1 MLSTV
6 SFHKE
11 GLGLVYFKSHFS
23 SSTHAVMGDES
34 TPTNQFRWYV
44 DRAKTGRAG
53 CKKCKQT
60 IETKTLRM
68 AKAAPSPFGSGEQM
82 MKQWHHVDCMFQVFS
97 KQRATT
103 AKIESVDDIGGWDLI
118 SKEDQEEILSRFSN
132 PDEIRKRRN
141 PVQDTPTPKP
151 DGTPE
156 KTKKGP
162 KKQSLDVSSSQPSK
176 DVAVLTCIPNHKD
189 NSFRELRR
197 LCADIANTSGYLDKT
212 AVVKKFITYGTDGD
226 TFKGD
231 LLLTIKLLLPGVIK
245 RVYNLQSKQIVK
257 LFSRI
262 FGTDQDEMLV
272 SLEQGD
278 VAETIREFFEKSS
291 KLQPSKK
298 SILTMQEVDAF
309 LEYLSKLTREEDQI
323 SHFTKI
329 ASKCTSNDLKLIIRL
344 VKHDLRIYAG
354 AKHILDAVHE
364 DAYEAFQAS
373 RDINSIIR
381 KTGSSNSPNKT
392 SSLDV
397 DLKVLVPVL
406 PMLASACKS
415 SQEAMK
421 KCPNGMYSEIKYD
434 GERVQLHKQGNVFKY
449 YSRSLKPVLP
459 HKVRHFEEH
468 IPQAFPHGHDLIL
481 DSEIL
486 MIDTV
491 TGNPL
496 PFGSLGKHK
505 KNEYANAN
513 VCLFVFDCM
522 YYNGKSLLNVPLKE
536 RKNTLRQNMTEIPNR
551 IVFSEM
557 EEIHNTQKLED
568 MMTKVFRQGL
578 EGLVLKDILSPYE
591 PGKRHWLKVKKDY
604 LFGGAMADSADLVV
618 LGAWYGTG
626 QKGGMMSVF
635 LMGCYDENRKN
646 WCTVTKVHTGHDDS
660 TLARLQKELDMEK
673 ISKDPSLVPVW
684 LKCTKTMIPDFV
696 AKDPKKQPVWEITG
710 AELTKNN
717 VHTADGIS
725 VRFPRVTRIRD
736 DKDWASATSL
746 SELQEIYRKSK
757 DTSDFTLRA
766 ISPSAE
772 NSPKKNSPTPSP
784 TRKRTISP
792 IKDVKPAK
800 RARYSLKRP
809 FLDLF
814 VGMRIL
820 PPTFLKPFLLKSF
833 QRYFVAYGGQV
844 LNVDDKKKATH
855 LIIEN
860 EEEEEIGP
868 KTVVIDELW
877 NCMRQQ
883 KKFEGSRSGK

>member
-1 MLSTV
+1 
-6 SFHKE
+6 
-11 GLGLVYFKSHFS
+11 
-23 SSTHAVMGDES
+23 MGDES
-34 TPTNQFRWYV
+34 TSTNQYRWYV

-60 IETKTLRM
+60 IEAKSLRM

-118 SKEDQEEILSRFSN
+118 TKEDQEDILSRFSN

-141 PVQDTPTPKP
+141 PISSSNPSPPAPKP
-151 DGTPE
+151 DGTPD
-156 KTKKGP
+156 KPKKVP
-162 KKQSLDVSSSQPSK
+162 KKQSVDVSTPQSSNNDVIIPS
-176 DVAVLTCIPNHKD
+176 CILSHKD

-197 LCADIANTSGYLDKT
+197 LCAEIANTPGYLDKT
-212 AVVKKFITYGTDGD
+212 AIVKKFITFGTDGD
-226 TFKGD
+226 IFKGD

-245 RVYNLQSKQIVK
+245 RVYNLQSKQILK

-262 FGTDQDEMLV
+262 FGTDLDEMLV

-291 KLQPSKK
+291 KLQPAKK
-298 SILTMQEVDAF
+298 SSLTIQEVDAF
-309 LEYLSKLTREEDQI
+309 LEYLAKLTREEDQI

-329 ASKCTSNDLKLIIRL
+329 AAKCTSNDLKLIIRL

-381 KTGSSNSPNKT
+381 KTGSSNSLIEKSN
-392 SSLDV
+392 LDV

-434 GERVQLHKQGNVFKY
+434 GERVQVHKQGTVFKY
-449 YSRSLKPVLP
+449 FSRSLKPVLP

-491 TGNPL
+491 TGVPL

-522 YYNGKSLLNVPLKE
+522 YYNGQSLLNMPLKE

-557 EEIHNTQKLED
+557 EEIHNTEKLED

-578 EGLVLKDILSPYE
+578 EGLVLKDIMSPYE

-604 LFGGAMADSADLVV
+604 LFGGAMADTADLVV

-660 TLARLQKELDMEK
+660 TLAKLQKELDMEK

-757 DTSDFTLRA
+757 DTSNFTLRDV
-766 ISPSAE
+766 SPSIQD
-772 NSPKKNSPTPSP
+772 SPKKNSPSSSP
-784 TRKRTISP
+784 TKKRIRSP
-792 IKDVKPAK
+792 LKEVEPIK
-800 RARYSLKRP
+800 RARHSLKRP
-809 FLDLF
+809 FPDLF
-814 VGMRIL
+814 DGMRIQL
-820 PPTFLKPFLLKSF
+820 PTFLEPFMLKTF
-833 QRYFVAYGGQV
+833 QRYFVAYGGHI
-844 LNVDDKKKATH
+844 LGVDDKRKATH
-855 LIIEN
+855 QIIKD
-860 EEEEEIGP
+860 EEKEKSGP
-868 KTVVIDELW
+868 KSIVIDALW
-877 NCMRQQ
+877 SCMRQQ
-883 KKFEGSRSGK
+883 RKFEVSKNGKL